1 MCSRPNGFTATVSAA
16 GATVAKL
23 SSGSTTGN
31 GAPSRNV
38 PFFAFLE
45 RRLTAAPIRV
55 DYVAG
60 TATNTLALALR
71 NGSALGGVALSANVL
86 AATASNVADVP
97 VRAVAA
103 PEVPASLPA
112 PTALL
117 QVNLKEVEDGRPVL
131 VFSTIES
138 TLCAGNGAAHAY
150 LSVDGTAEEPRSFFL
165 SGSKEYAMPHL
176 FATVATKKPGVPF
189 HATTNLRALNLLNA
203 PTTCYA
209 KGRADLTAWA
219 L

>member
-1 MCSRPNGFTATVSAA
+1 M
-16 GATVAKL
+16 
-23 SSGSTTGN
+23 
-31 GAPSRNV
+31 
-38 PFFAFLE
+38 
-45 RRLTAAPIRV
+45 
-55 DYVAG
+55 
-60 TATNTLALALR
+60 
-71 NGSALGGVALSANVL
+71 
-86 AATASNVADVP
+86 
-97 VRAVAA
+97 
-103 PEVPASLPA
+103 
-112 PTALL
+112 
-117 QVNLKEVEDGRPVL
+117 NLKEVEDGRPVL